1 MIKKIIYSVIVLLAL
16 SLHNYAAKWVFVG
29 GPGPVVTFAT
39 SANALPGIVNWTDE
53 NSVPRASGT
62 LPGENDDLF
71 INTASL
77 AITDNRTFNSIQI
90 DGSPGELWIY
100 SKVTLVVKSDFIVS
114 GILHGVTGAIIN
126 AIGSFKVDPEAA
138 YADLKGVALPGKWP
152 EGKGNIQFPAKV
164 PVSPWSVVTVFL
176 LIAGFSVFRYR
187 RNFV

>member
-1 MIKKIIYSVIVLLAL
+1 MIKKIIYITIVLLAL
-16 SLHNYAAKWVFVG
+16 SLNNYADKWVFVG
-29 GPGPVVTFAT
+29 GPGPVVAFAT
-39 SANALPGIVNWTDE
+39 SANAPGTVNWTDE
-53 NSVPRASGT
+53 NSNPMADGT

-100 SKVTLVVKSDFIVS
+100 SKVTLIVKGDFIVV
-114 GILHGVTGAIIN
+114 GILHGGMGSVIN
-126 AIGSFKVDPEAA
+126 AIGSFKVNPEAA

-176 LIAGFSVFRYR
+176 LIAGFSIFRYR